1 MKSNKQ
7 LLFQTLNFQYL
18 AIVICLIFQS
28 NFTKAQSLQNSLEQ
42 ATRDLVNPI
51 YAIIEVPQTDGT
63 IKYIEVKKNELDK
76 ISQLEDNYNWV
87 KNVELAID
95 ESIFHKKVGNKNSEY
110 IEVTL
115 AENCNFNTSVV
126 MVKAEMKKIVE
137 IPVGCY
143 GGVNTKRVKVT
154 KLITVPARY
163 DTVSDTILIKPAST
177 KIISSPSKYE
187 TVTEIIEVAPA
198 TTKWIK
204 RRSKRCCFGSLE
216 DCQVWVM
223 VEVPARYESI
233 TLTTLKHKPLCP
245 RKIVIPAKYEVVTK
259 TILVKPETTKEVIE
273 YFTKTII
280 EEYPIETKTIKVPAE
295 YKTVIQKSLKDSS
308 KIIKINVPSDYS
320 NKNDKQD
327 IRIQTTD
334 IIRHYQPKSDNILI
348 FPNPASDKVTVQSK
362 DNIEQIQVFDAQG
375 RVVFSHFYKNK
386 NTVLLEINDFNNGF
400 YSIQVKT
407 SVTLQTSKILK
418 Q

>member
-1 MKSNKQ
+1 
-7 LLFQTLNFQYL
+7 
-18 AIVICLIFQS
+18 
-28 NFTKAQSLQNSLEQ
+28 
-42 ATRDLVNPI
+42 
-51 YAIIEVPQTDGT
+51 
-63 IKYIEVKKNELDK
+63 
-76 ISQLEDNYNWV
+76 
-87 KNVELAID
+87 
-95 ESIFHKKVGNKNSEY
+95 
-110 IEVTL
+110 
-115 AENCNFNTSVV
+115 
-126 MVKAEMKKIVE
+126 
-137 IPVGCY
+137 
-143 GGVNTKRVKVT
+143 
-154 KLITVPARY
+154 
-163 DTVSDTILIKPAST
+163 
-177 KIISSPSKYE
+177 
-187 TVTEIIEVAPA
+187 
-198 TTKWIK
+198 
-204 RRSKRCCFGSLE
+204 
-216 DCQVWVM
+216 M